1 MKSTAI
7 VCALA
12 ASMGFASLSYA
23 DDNDRRGRGN
33 EQRSE
38 QRGHND
44 RDGRDG
50 RHADRRD
57 HDRHDNRHGYYNG
70 GYQGQRGQNYGNARN
85 DRFYPGA
92 RGPQFYRGGHIP
104 AEYRSRQYYVNDWR
118 GHRLSAPPRGQ
129 QWVQVGTDYAL
140 IAIATGLIIN
150 LALTN

>member
-7 VCALA
+7 VYALA
-12 ASMGFASLSYA
+12 ASLGFASLAHA
-23 DDNDRRGRGN
+23 DDKDRRGRGN
-33 EQRSE
+33 EQRFD
-38 QRGHND
+38 QRGGND
-44 RDGRDG
+44 RDG

-57 HDRHDNRHGYYNG
+57 PRDNRHGYYNG
-70 GYQGQRGQNYGNARN
+70 GYQGPRGQNYGNARN

-104 AEYRSRQYYVNDWR
+104 SEYRDRQYHVNDWR

-140 IAIATGLIIN
+140 IAVATGLILN
-150 LALTN
+150 MALR

>member
-33 EQRSE
+33 EQRFE

-50 RHADRRD
+50 RHANRRD
-57 HDRHDNRHGYYNG
+57 HGRHDNRHGYYNG
-70 GYQGQRGQNYGNARN
+70 GYQGSRGHGYANARN